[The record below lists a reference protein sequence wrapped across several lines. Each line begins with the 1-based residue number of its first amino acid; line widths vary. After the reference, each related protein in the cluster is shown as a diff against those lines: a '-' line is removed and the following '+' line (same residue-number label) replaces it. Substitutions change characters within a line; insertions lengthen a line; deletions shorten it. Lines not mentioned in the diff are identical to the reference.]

1 MEGRTLLVSGSPITQ
16 SIDAVK
22 SLLAYVGRA
31 SGPLPTFLELPG
43 ERCVLVLSNKKDVYY
58 TVTPKV
64 CSCPSATYRPGQPC
78 KHQRKY
84 FPTPRKD
91 LEELEAE
98 SDAILATMK
107 SPKKLVQ
114 PPLDSI
120 RPECKWPGGFNGPV
134 DLETIKAESHRSS
147 ILREM
152 LIDCGHDTTLKD
164 IAYWQKK
171 QGQEA

>member
-1 MEGRTLLVSGSPITQ
+1 MEVKTHLDSVSPITQ

-22 SLLAYVGRA
+22 SLLAYVGQA
-31 SGPLPTFLELPG
+31 YDPLPTSFEMPG
-43 ERCVLVLSNKKDVYY
+43 ERCLLVLSNKKDVYY

-78 KHQRKY
+78 KHQRRY
-84 FPTPRKD
+84 FPQAAKPEQTT
-91 LEELEAE
+91 A
-98 SDAILATMK
+98 A
-107 SPKKLVQ
+107 
-114 PPLDSI
+114 DSI
-120 RPECKWPGGFNGPV
+120 KPAGKWPGGFNGPV
-134 DLETIKAESHRSS
+134 DLETIKAESHKST

-164 IAYWQKK
+164 LPYWQKK

>member
-1 MEGRTLLVSGSPITQ
+1 LQ
-16 SIDAVK
+16 
-22 SLLAYVGRA
+22 A
-31 SGPLPTFLELPG
+31 SKEI
-43 ERCVLVLSNKKDVYY
+43 
-58 TVTPKV
+58 
-64 CSCPSATYRPGQPC
+64 
-78 KHQRKY
+78 
-84 FPTPRKD
+84 FPAPRKD

-107 SPKKLVQ
+107 GPKKLVQ

-147 ILREM
+147 ILHEM